1 MGRDGRGWEGGE
13 KGRKGRA
20 EVDDFVGR
28 AVPEN

>member
-1 MGRDGRGWEGGE
+1 MGRDGRGGEGGE